1 MQYNAGTMSRRTKA
15 GRAEPENYVQ
25 ISATDAKRLGISEG
39 DRVRVATRRGELI
52 VKAKITEIA
61 PGVIWMPMHY
71 AESPTNLLT
80 NDAIDPICGIT
91 EVKACAARVERA

>member
-1 MQYNAGTMSRRTKA
+1 
-15 GRAEPENYVQ
+15 
-25 ISATDAKRLGISEG
+25 
-39 DRVRVATRRGELI
+39 
-52 VKAKITEIA
+52 
-61 PGVIWMPMHY
+61 VIWMPMHY